1 MRQSIGIHHRAGDSD
16 LAVST
21 HGYVAPGEVRYARE
35 KIASALA
42 STGRPILF
50 VRARLEVQSD
60 PAVAKPAT
68 VHVTVDARGRLVQV
82 SGSGATMREAIDLTH
97 DRLQKRLRRTAAHW
111 QAIRGRQPS
120 SEPNEWRHAQDRI
133 APPTES

>member
-1 MRQSIGIHHRAGDSD
+1 MRQQIRTHHPVGKAD

-21 HGYVAPGEVRYARE
+21 HGEVTPGEVRYARE

-50 VRARLEVQSD
+50 VRARLELQGD

-68 VHVTVDARGRLVQV
+68 VHATVDVRGRLVQV
-82 SGSGATMREAIDLTH
+82 RGSGATMREAIDLTH

-120 SEPNEWRHAQDRI
+120 AEPNEWRHGQDRVF
-133 APPTES
+133 PPVDG